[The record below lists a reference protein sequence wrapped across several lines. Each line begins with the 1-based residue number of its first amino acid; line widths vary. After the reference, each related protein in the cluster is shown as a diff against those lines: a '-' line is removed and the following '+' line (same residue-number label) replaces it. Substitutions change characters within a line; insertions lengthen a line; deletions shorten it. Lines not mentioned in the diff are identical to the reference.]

1 MIGWLT
7 KHLIKNSED
16 VKNPEVRRMYGTLCS
31 MMGIGLNVCLF
42 LGKYLAGVLS
52 GSIAV
57 MADAFNNLSD
67 AGSSLITLIG
77 FKFAGM
83 KPDKEHPFGHGR
95 IEYLSGLAVA
105 AAIVLMGFELAKSSL
120 EKIFHPTP
128 VEANLLSIGILVVSV
143 AVKLYMSSYNKKI
156 GTKIDSAAMRATAA
170 DSLSDATATSVV
182 LLVILVQKFAGV
194 NVDGWCGILVAGFIL
209 FAGYNAAKDTLSP
222 LLGQAPEPEFIEEI
236 HRITLAH
243 PEIVGIHDLVVHD
256 YGPGRQMIS
265 LHGEVP
271 GNGDIFALHDVIDQV
286 EKELK
291 EQLGCDAVIHMDPIE
306 TDNAAIT
313 QMRGEVAKLVAEIHE
328 EITIHDFRMVTGPT
342 HTNLIFDAVV
352 PYQLKMTDQ
361 EAVAAIQKR
370 ISERW
375 SNYFAV
381 VSIDHSYVL

>member
-375 SNYFAV
+375 PNYFAV
-381 VSIDHSYVL
+381 VSIDHSCVL

>member
-128 VEANLLSIGILVVSV
+128 VEANLLSI
-143 AVKLYMSSYNKKI
+143 
-156 GTKIDSAAMRATAA
+156 
-170 DSLSDATATSVV
+170 
-182 LLVILVQKFAGV
+182 
-194 NVDGWCGILVAGFIL
+194 
-209 FAGYNAAKDTLSP
+209 
-222 LLGQAPEPEFIEEI
+222 EF
-236 HRITLAH
+236 
-243 PEIVGIHDLVVHD
+243 
-256 YGPGRQMIS
+256 
-265 LHGEVP
+265 
-271 GNGDIFALHDVIDQV
+271 
-286 EKELK
+286 
-291 EQLGCDAVIHMDPIE
+291 
-306 TDNAAIT
+306 
-313 QMRGEVAKLVAEIHE
+313 
-328 EITIHDFRMVTGPT
+328 
-342 HTNLIFDAVV
+342 
-352 PYQLKMTDQ
+352 
-361 EAVAAIQKR
+361 
-370 ISERW
+370 
-375 SNYFAV
+375 
-381 VSIDHSYVL
+381 